1 MHRRA
6 RLLVVLASICLGCPT
21 EEGETGG
28 DTETDT
34 DMPTTTSPSTTTP
47 STTTPSTSATT
58 MTTEPPTS
66 TTVDPTTGDPTDT
79 DTDPTLTGGMTTTTG
94 GGEVTYPPC
103 EAPGGTTGGT
113 TTTGGF
119 SECPPEYNACY
130 EFPFGGGNPTHNK
143 CTILCDSPDECI
155 EPSSGNAPVDCAGPP
170 GSETCV
176 LDCTPGAGG
185 GTTTTG
191 GEITCPDGMVCVDIG
206 FMGFSRCLW
215 EL

>member
-1 MHRRA
+1 MQRRA
-6 RLLVVLASICLGCPT
+6 PLLVVLASICLGCPSD
-21 EEGETGG
+21 GDGGG
-28 DTETDT
+28 DTDTDTDT
-34 DMPTTTSPSTTTP
+34 DMPTATSPSTTTP
-47 STTTPSTSATT
+47 STTSPSTSAT

-66 TTVDPTTGDPTDT
+66 TTVDPTTGDPPDT
-79 DTDPTLTGGMTTTTG
+79 DTDPTATDGMTTTTTG

-103 EAPGGTTGGT
+103 EEPGGTGGT

-119 SECPPEYNACY
+119 MECPPEYNACY
-130 EFPFGGGNPTHNK
+130 TWPFGGGIPSHNK
-143 CTILCDSPDECI
+143 CTILCESPDECPD
-155 EPSSGNAPVDCAGPP
+155 PSSGNAPVGCAGPP

-191 GEITCPDGMVCVDIG
+191 GEIECPDGMVCVDIG